1 MSTKKEKVYEHP
13 LVTFYELQ
21 SEGPVMSGS
30 QTESLDENPGTWG

>member
-1 MSTKKEKVYEHP
+1 MSANQEKVYESP

-30 QTESLDENPGTWG
+30 QTESLNENSGSWG